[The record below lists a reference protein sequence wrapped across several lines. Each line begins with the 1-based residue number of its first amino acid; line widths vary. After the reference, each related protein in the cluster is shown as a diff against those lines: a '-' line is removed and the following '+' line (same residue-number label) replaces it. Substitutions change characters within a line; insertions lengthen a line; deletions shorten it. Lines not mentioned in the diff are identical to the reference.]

1 MQRNYQLSDF
11 SFLSLS
17 VDLVRVLTLSVSFL
31 RHSTRTARPATLVLW
46 AAPARPVQQVF
57 LAPCRLHLAHVAR
70 VLITTLVSVRH
81 VHAPRWCDCL
91 YFVSGQRQFAAG
103 KHRVHRLLLQRGLHG
118 RQRRRLLR
126 LPRRRLQGH
135 LRCRAR
141 VLMFLA
147 RDQSVRQSPKSL
159 LACSHVPRYH
169 NSSGCWMCARGIL
182 CIKVFTYVV
191 CIDART
197 TYARLFPVYGCV
209 HCRHG
214 HVTIR
219 ISFKDY
225 TTPNTFLRKYV

>member
-1 MQRNYQLSDF
+1 VCS
-11 SFLSLS
+11 LSLC
-17 VDLVRVLTLSVSFL
+17 VFAL

-57 LAPCRLHLAHVAR
+57 LAPCRLHLAHDAR
-70 VLITTLVSVRH
+70 VLITTLVSGRH
-81 VHAPRWCDCL
+81 VHVPLWCDCL

-169 NSSGCWMCARGIL
+169 NSSVCWMCARGI
-182 CIKVFTYVV
+182 V
-191 CIDART
+191 CINCM
-197 TYARLFPVYGCV
+197 YQGIHV
-209 HCRHG
+209 CRM
-214 HVTIR
+214 
-219 ISFKDY
+219 
-225 TTPNTFLRKYV
+225 N